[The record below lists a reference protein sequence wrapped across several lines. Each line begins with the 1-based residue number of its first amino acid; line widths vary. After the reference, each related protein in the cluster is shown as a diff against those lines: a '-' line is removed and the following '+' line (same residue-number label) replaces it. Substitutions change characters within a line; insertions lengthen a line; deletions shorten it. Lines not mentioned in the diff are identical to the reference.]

1 MAKNTDDSV
10 STIIP
15 RSYQGLSARF
25 TSNYGAGN
33 QFTTKSYYRYFQ
45 GQSDSFALGQAKDR
59 FVKNLKEQGY
69 RVGDYIRSPAHINGE
84 YGQVLLSSVS
94 LRVVFVGLIEI
105 TAVFTGEENFA
116 SSASADTIMIYT
128 AGDINQQGIPSS
140 RLINQIGDETPD
152 AINLDAHVGGDA
164 LTRAPFTRSVIL
176 YTPTVIDSNGPY
188 AMGWQFLIGK
198 TNTNG
203 FNVPFG
209 RDGEYQT
216 YLSNRVR
223 FDGFSTEPKPLCES
237 SGGVAWKT
245 KFQFSICSTEWVQQ
259 AVETF
264 EKTDENDQPILVG
277 RIIYEDS
284 YQRDF
289 FPTLYST

>member
-1 MAKNTDDSV
+1 MARNTDTSA
-10 STIIP
+10 SRIIN
-15 RSYQGLSARF
+15 RSYQGLSIRF
-25 TSNYGAGN
+25 TNNYGAGN
-33 QFTTKSYYRYFQ
+33 QYTTKSYYKYSQ
-45 GQSDSFALGQAKDR
+45 GQSDSAALGSAKDK
-59 FVKNLKEQGY
+59 FVRDLQEQGF

-105 TAVFTGEENFA
+105 TAVFTGEENFQ
-116 SSASADTIMIYT
+116 SSASADSIMIYT
-128 AGDINQQGIPSS
+128 AGRINTRGIPGE

-152 AINLDAHVGGDA
+152 NINLDAHVGGDA

-176 YTPTVIDSNGPY
+176 YTPTVIDSNGPF
-188 AMGWQFLIGK
+188 AQGWNFLIGK

-203 FNVPFG
+203 FSVPFG
-209 RDGEYQT
+209 RDGEYVT
-216 YLSNRVR
+216 YLANRVR

-264 EKTDENDQPILVG
+264 EVDEELRG
-277 RIIYEDS
+277 RIIYEDQ
-284 YQRDF
+284 YQREF